1 MEVNK
6 TFDIRVRCTNK
17 QLLEYIKSSLKNGN
31 EIIPGLEFI
40 SFVDHATLYEE
51 QPINQTISVKP
62 IPDSDINININQP
75 CKITKPAAEKC
86 KYYNGEWIDMTN
98 KSAVQNMFD
107 SIIM

>member
-40 SFVDHATLYEE
+40 SFVAPASLYKE

-62 IPDSDINININQP
+62 IPDSDININQH
-75 CKITKPAAEKC
+75 CKITNPSVEKR

>member
-40 SFVDHATLYEE
+40 SFVEPASLHEE
-51 QPINQTISVKP
+51 PPISQTISV
-62 IPDSDINININQP
+62 
-75 CKITKPAAEKC
+75 
-86 KYYNGEWIDMTN
+86 
-98 KSAVQNMFD
+98 
-107 SIIM
+107 